1 MAEFFKTVLFGLLYI
16 VLSPFIVLL
25 LAIYFVYCLLVFIYM
40 SIRNLIV
47 FFTGGTVNGDLSED
61 IQAKRILQERLEAK
75 NNPINPQPTSQNL
88 YNMSGST
95 IILAHP
101 DMLNNLNNNNN
112 ITNKQPNQIDAI
124 EPNLIEQ
131 NSNDSINED
140 NVKKDDEL

>member
-25 LAIYFVYCLLVFIYM
+25 LAIYFIYCLLVFIYM
-40 SIRNLIV
+40 SIRNLII

-75 NNPINPQPTSQNL
+75 NNPVNPQPTSQNL

-101 DMLNNLNNNNN
+101 DMLNNLNQNN
-112 ITNKQPNQIDAI
+112 IVNKQPNQIDAI
-124 EPNLIEQ
+124 EPNLIKQ
-131 NSNDSINED
+131 NNNDSIKED

>member
-131 NSNDSINED
+131 NNNDSINED

>member
-25 LAIYFVYCLLVFIYM
+25 LAIYFIYCLLVFIYM
-40 SIRNLIV
+40 SIRNLII

-75 NNPINPQPTSQNL
+75 NNPVNPQPTSQNL

-101 DMLNNLNNNNN
+101 DMLNNLNQNN
-112 ITNKQPNQIDAI
+112 IVNKQPNQIDAI
-124 EPNLIEQ
+124 EPDLIEQ
-131 NSNDSINED
+131 NNNDSIKED

>member
-1 MAEFFKTVLFGLLYI
+1 
-16 VLSPFIVLL
+16 
-25 LAIYFVYCLLVFIYM
+25 M
-40 SIRNLIV
+40 SIRNLII

-75 NNPINPQPTSQNL
+75 NNPVNPQPTSQNL

-101 DMLNNLNNNNN
+101 DMLNNLNQNN
-112 ITNKQPNQIDAI
+112 IVNKQPNQIDAI
-124 EPNLIEQ
+124 EPDLIEQ
-131 NSNDSINED
+131 NNNDSIKED